1 MGLGDSHHLPVVTET
16 LATQGS
22 LGGGVGVT
30 RSLWGPPAHPHPKL
44 LGNGK
49 CRRGGNLT
57 SPAWHRSCRL
67 GGRVPLRNLGGQR
80 IHVALARR
88 LSLPGDAPAA
98 ESHPRPLRATRAMTA
113 GLHCAL
119 CTKRPCGTPQHP
131 TAPRSHV
138 GFPTI
143 AASPGRRL
151 KPCHAPSPPA
161 IHECHAGQDPSHSPG
176 GPARTR
182 GTRSQTA
189 ASHPTGSW
197 GGSDTHLLLKH
208 DTASS
213 SHPAYLGEPGM
224 APPRRGPGGLTCW
237 QPTAPVWG
245 GHSIAPRP
253 QRRQTC
259 ASPPQKPKKTE
270 RGMNNKSSDQ

>member
-1 MGLGDSHHLPVVTET
+1 MGVM
-16 LATQGS
+16 
-22 LGGGVGVT
+22 

-57 SPAWHRSCRL
+57 SPAQHRSCQL
-67 GGRVPLRNLGGQR
+67 GGHVPLRNLGGQR
-80 IHVALARR
+80 IHVALARC

-98 ESHPRPLRATRAMTA
+98 ESHPRPLRATRATMA
-113 GLHCAL
+113 GPHCAP
-119 CTKRPCGTPQHP
+119 CTKRVCGTPRHP

-143 AASPGRRL
+143 AARPGRRL

-161 IHECHAGQDPSHSPG
+161 IPECHAGQDPSHSPG
-176 GPARTR
+176 GPARMR

-197 GGSDTHLLLKH
+197 GDSATHLLLKH

-224 APPRRGPGGLTCW
+224 TPPRGDQGVLPAGNPRRQFGGT
-237 QPTAPVWG
+237 
-245 GHSIAPRP
+245 HSIAP
-253 QRRQTC
+253 
-259 ASPPQKPKKTE
+259 
-270 RGMNNKSSDQ
+270 